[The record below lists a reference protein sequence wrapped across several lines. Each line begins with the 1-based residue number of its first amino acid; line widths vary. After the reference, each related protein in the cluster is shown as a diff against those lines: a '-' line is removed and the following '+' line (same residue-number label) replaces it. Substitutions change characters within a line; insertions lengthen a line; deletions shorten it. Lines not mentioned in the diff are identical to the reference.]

1 MLNVFQ
7 PFYLKRLENKKLTM
21 PLVNF
26 DEGHCFKEIS
36 LPDGERLRES
46 V

>member
-21 PLVNF
+21 SLVNF
-26 DEGHCFKEIS
+26 DEGHCLKELS
-36 LPDGERLRES
+36 LSDVEGLRER